1 MGFCAS
7 LEQLLPSQ
15 THSLHQWKK
24 KLDWLSQTN
33 TTVKDTARDTPHHT
47 TTKDTARDTPHHTT
61 TKDTARDTAH
71 HTTVKVTAED
81 TFHTADQPTTQEESS
96 VAELV
101 VTEEDTTRDVTPQ
114 SSAIATL
121 YRWIA
126 QYNKQM
132 KIVFV
137 VKFLF
142 CATNK
147 L

>member
-1 MGFCAS
+1 MGIIFQIEISKMKLFVVFAS

-24 KLDWLSQTN
+24 KLVWLSQTN
-33 TTVKDTARDTPHHT
+33 TTVKDTVRDT
-47 TTKDTARDTPHHTT
+47 AHHTT

-114 SSAIATL
+114 SSTTAKL
-121 YRWIA
+121 YRWKARHNNQIDF
-126 QYNKQM
+126 
-132 KIVFV
+132 IFL
-137 VKFLF
+137 VKFF
-142 CATNK
+142 VQYY
-147 L
+147 